1 MKQEGRREYQAYLL
15 VELQQP
21 GMLRRRKPLCKFQQS
36 PFLQL
41 WNTSLKTPF
50 VASSRVVQASDLQR
64 YPRGSLQE
72 HDRGTSL
79 QFARTSGKNF
89 GNTPSH
95 SWRMDVEKHFLT
107 LYGAE
112 KLFLTWVCWCMNTS
126 HSRISSSTLL
136 NTSEELSHGVWT
148 KFSQPTTCHNTCSNP
163 CVIDLLCPLN
173 ICHAL
178 HK

>member
-72 HDRGTSL
+72 HDRRTSL

-148 KFSQPTTCHNTCSNP
+148 KFTQHTLTTTLAATH
-163 CVIDLLCPLN
+163 VL
-173 ICHAL
+173 
-178 HK
+178 